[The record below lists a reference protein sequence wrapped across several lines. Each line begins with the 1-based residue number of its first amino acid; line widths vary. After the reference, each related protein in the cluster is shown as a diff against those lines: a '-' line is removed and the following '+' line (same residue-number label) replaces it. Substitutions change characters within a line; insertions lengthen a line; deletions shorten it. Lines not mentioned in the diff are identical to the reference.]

1 MLDRANSGPEPSAEI
16 LRAIR
21 HGVAAGAWRVAG
33 RASGQADCFSR
44 ADSHSVKARANL
56 HQAARSRLAER
67 AIAEGVGVCPS
78 ISESARSARDSRSMP
93 MSLSP
98 DAS

>member
-44 ADSHSVKARANL
+44 ADGHSVKVRANL
-56 HQAARSRLAER
+56 HQAA
-67 AIAEGVGVCPS
+67 AISLPS
-78 ISESARSARDSRSMP
+78 
-93 MSLSP
+93 
-98 DAS
+98 

>member
-33 RASGQADCFSR
+33 RASGRADCFSR
-44 ADSHSVKARANL
+44 ADGHSLKARLDL
-56 HQAARSRLAER
+56 HQATASAISPYRSGRKRSFEIAPPVAR
-67 AIAEGVGVCPS
+67 
-78 ISESARSARDSRSMP
+78 
-93 MSLSP
+93 
-98 DAS
+98 

>member
-16 LRAIR
+16 LGAIR

-44 ADSHSVKARANL
+44 ADGHSVKVRANL
-56 HQAARSRLAER
+56 DHAARSDGA
-67 AIAEGVGVCPS
+67 AKNMSGVISTPS
-78 ISESARSARDSRSMP
+78 FNAR
-93 MSLSP
+93 
-98 DAS
+98 

>member
-44 ADSHSVKARANL
+44 ADGHSEKARASL
-56 HQAARSRLAER
+56 HQAAPRSVLPGSSSF
-67 AIAEGVGVCPS
+67 EGV
-78 ISESARSARDSRSMP
+78 
-93 MSLSP
+93 
-98 DAS
+98 